1 MSSIEYRLDQ
11 WSKIYKFLLVDPHVY
26 VGKESNCRLF
36 MEAILWIVR
45 SGAQWRLLPKEYGLW
60 NSVYKRFSR
69 WEEQGVWERM
79 FTHFS
84 KDTDLENVS
93 IDGSVIRAHPCSAGA
108 QKKEEQEISEAQT
121 EQALGRS
128 KGGFTTKIHAAVDAL
143 GNPIR
148 LSLTPGQSHDILQA
162 RPLIEGLEAQA
173 VLADKA
179 YDADQFL
186 NFLREKGILI
196 VIPQKKNRIEKR
208 DYDFFRYR
216 ERHLIECF
224 FNKIKHFRRVFS
236 RFDKIAKKYLAF
248 LQFVSTL
255 IWLR

>member
-93 IDGSVIRAHPCSAGA
+93 IDSSVIRAHPCRRGS
-108 QKKEEQEISEAQT
+108 KKRRSRNQEAQT
-121 EQALGRS
+121 EQHWT
-128 KGGFTTKIHAAVDAL
+128 F
-143 GNPIR
+143 
-148 LSLTPGQSHDILQA
+148 
-162 RPLIEGLEAQA
+162 
-173 VLADKA
+173 
-179 YDADQFL
+179 
-186 NFLREKGILI
+186 
-196 VIPQKKNRIEKR
+196 
-208 DYDFFRYR
+208 
-216 ERHLIECF
+216 
-224 FNKIKHFRRVFS
+224 
-236 RFDKIAKKYLAF
+236 
-248 LQFVSTL
+248 
-255 IWLR
+255 